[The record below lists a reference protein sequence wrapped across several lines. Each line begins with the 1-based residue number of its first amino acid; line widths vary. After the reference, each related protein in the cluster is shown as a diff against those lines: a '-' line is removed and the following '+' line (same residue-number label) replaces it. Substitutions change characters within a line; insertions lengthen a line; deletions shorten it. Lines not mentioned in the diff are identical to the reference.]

1 MFESELLKACENA
14 WQYLGN
20 AVSSESKFNESDF
33 KHELYHQLAQL
44 TVDNVKL
51 NDMVPGTSSCRLHA
65 ETKIESGE
73 NSAKADRRRNSAK
86 ADLSIC
92 DPTQHMKFNYQV
104 LHVLELKLQL
114 NSPGV
119 KTEMTKLGNYANP
132 NRDFY
137 LISALPCKA
146 ELAELA
152 SEMSPDGA
160 NVHVYAPRSS
170 MYQAPDHDETV
181 PPVDWDQ
188 VHRIVQTN
196 LDEVLELY
204 GRGRTQYHGFYWCN
218 YEQEQ
223 SKGQTYPCE
232 SDFTCQLYHRLRNDL
247 PENARIQ
254 TEYTVGTK
262 MRIDLIIT
270 DGTTAL
276 PIEVKM
282 NWDQFEHKRDGVE
295 MREKEASTINSR
307 FSLLQRKFESVV
319 HRKVVIIQYDLR
331 QRPKRSKRRDRR
343 EEALS
348 VFSSSPNPVE
358 LVAYSECDER
368 VVRLTL
374 GG

>member
-1 MFESELLKACENA
+1 MLESELKTACENA

-20 AVSSESKFNESDF
+20 GVRNESDF

-44 TVDNVKL
+44 TLDNVKL

-65 ETKIESGE
+65 ETKIEPGS
-73 NSAKADRRRNSAK
+73 NSAK

-92 DPTQHMKFNYQV
+92 DPTQHMKFNYKV
-104 LHVLELKLQL
+104 LHVLELKRRLDKA
-114 NSPGV
+114 GV

-132 NRDFY
+132 NRDLY

-152 SEMSPDGA
+152 SELSPDGA
-160 NVHVYAPRSS
+160 DVHVYAPRSS

-188 VHRIVQTN
+188 VHRIVQAS
-196 LDEVLELY
+196 LDDVLELY

-218 YEQEQ
+218 YEQELP
-223 SKGQTYPCE
+223 KRQTYPCE

-247 PENARIQ
+247 PQNARVL
-254 TEYTVGTK
+254 TEFKPGGKNKY
-262 MRIDLIIT
+262 IDLVIT

-276 PIEVKM
+276 PIEVKI
-282 NWDQFEHKRDGVE
+282 NWDQFEHKRDGVK

-307 FSLLQRKFESVV
+307 FSLLQSDFESVV

-331 QRPKRSKRRDRR
+331 QQSNRR

-348 VFSSSPNPVE
+348 IFSSSPNPVE
-358 LVAYSECDER
+358 LVAYSEHDER
-368 VVRLTL
+368 VVRSTL
-374 GG
+374 GT

>member
-51 NDMVPGTSSCRLHA
+51 NDMVPHTSSCRLHA

-218 YEQEQ
+218 YEQEE

-247 PENARIQ
+247 PENARVQ
-254 TEYTVGTK
+254 TEFKPGGTK
-262 MRIDLIIT
+262 KCIDLIIT

-282 NWDQFEHKRDGVE
+282 NWDQFEHKKVDGV
-295 MREKEASTINSR
+295 MREREASTIVSR
-307 FSLLQRKFESVV
+307 FSLLQSDFESVV

-331 QRPKRSKRRDRR
+331 QQSNRR
-343 EEALS
+343 EEARS